1 MKDAIARTREDVTDG
16 KTLAQP
22 LERSKIFPQLMI
34 DLVRIGEETGD
45 VPSALQNVAGAYE
58 NELSIAL
65 RVMTNLIEPAMIIV
79 MAVGVGGLLFSILSA
94 MFAITASIN
103 RP

>member
-1 MKDAIARTREDVTDG
+1 
-16 KTLAQP
+16 
-22 LERSKIFPQLMI
+22 
-34 DLVRIGEETGD
+34 
-45 VPSALQNVAGAYE
+45 
-58 NELSIAL
+58 L

>member
-1 MKDAIARTREDVTDG
+1 
-16 KTLAQP
+16 
-22 LERSKIFPQLMI
+22 
-34 DLVRIGEETGD
+34 
-45 VPSALQNVAGAYE
+45 
-58 NELSIAL
+58 
-65 RVMTNLIEPAMIIV
+65 MIIV